1 MASMAMMPVCRGS
14 WTGLRGWAAPHA
26 RRAELHRAAALGRDG
41 ALAVDGL
48 AERVHDA
55 TEESGAGRHLDDP
68 AGAAHGVVLLDEL
81 GLAHQYR
88 AHLVLVEV
96 ERHAHHDMPAFA
108 HELQQLAGHGVLE
121 AVDAGDAVTE
131 LDDGPDLA
139 DVDGGLVG
147 AELSVERLL
156 YR

>member
-1 MASMAMMPVCRGS
+1 
-14 WTGLRGWAAPHA
+14 LRGD
-26 RRAELHRAAALGRDG
+26 R

-55 TEESGAGRHLDDP
+55 TEEPGAGRHLDDP

-81 GLAHQYR
+81 CLAHQHR

-96 ERHAHHDMPAFA
+96 ERHAHHHVPAFA
-108 HELQQLAGHGVLE
+108 HELEQLAGHGVLQTIH
-121 AVDAGDAVTE
+121 ASDAVTE

-147 AELSVERLL
+147 AELGLERLL